1 MSRLLQSNLILFG
14 LGRGKNLPLI
24 EIPLFVSPLLTLVY
38 HLGRSNPVNNGSAV
52 LPASKTPILDATAFC
67 AELKIGA
74 ERDADP
80 ESIRITDFNTFISQL
95 KVYCPKQHQT
105 QNDEARIKALRRWF
119 DGIPNKKKRKE
130 SFVIKMKAEKKNKIL
145 VCFKKIQ
152 KFVREQGTSPR
163 GESNVP
169 ATQMHFAQQ
178 ALVSY
183 S

>member
-1 MSRLLQSNLILFG
+1 MAIYLIQF
-14 LGRGKNLPLI
+14 I
-24 EIPLFVSPLLTLVY
+24 IV
-38 HLGRSNPVNNGSAV
+38 GRSSNTVNNSAV

-130 SFVIKMKAEKKNKIL
+130 SFVITMKPEKKNKIL

-152 KFVREQGTSPR
+152 KFVREQGASPR
-163 GESNVP
+163 ESNVP
-169 ATQMHFAQQ
+169 TNQMQFAQQ
-178 ALVSY
+178 ALVSF